1 MHEHETMG
9 RIDTTG
15 KVQHFARNSPIL
27 ELYVINVS
35 PSQVGAALEAQF
47 HAKKPCCIIT
57 RGICSRNSVSQSAN
71 SGNSTQTPYVVE
83 GS

>member
-47 HAKKPCCIIT
+47 HAKNHVA
-57 RGICSRNSVSQSAN
+57 SSQEEFVPE
-71 SGNSTQTPYVVE
+71 TQLAKAPIVATLHRRPML
-83 GS
+83 